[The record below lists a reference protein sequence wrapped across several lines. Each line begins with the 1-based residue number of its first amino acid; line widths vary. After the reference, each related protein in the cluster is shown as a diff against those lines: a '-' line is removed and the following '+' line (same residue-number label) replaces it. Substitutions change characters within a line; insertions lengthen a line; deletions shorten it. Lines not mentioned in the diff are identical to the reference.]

1 MFVKNFTLGRA
12 VPARRDFCR
21 LRPSAMPFLALR
33 PSGTFRSI
41 LRFLP
46 FLLPLADLFVTP
58 ASGQEPTWIVSPVNG
73 NSYALTPPGSWEATQ
88 QWANANGAHL
98 VAIRSAAEQEWVR
111 ATFASANAGGL
122 WIGLNDFQTTRVW
135 RWVNGDPVTYLNW
148 ASGEPNNT
156 QERTVRL
163 LPNGG
168 WGDHG
173 NGNALPGIA
182 ERAAPLP
189 STLTVWNIRAFQ
201 RPGTKILDIY
211 YNLHHPLGFYSYV
224 TVEISQDAGVTY
236 GTVPTMTGAF
246 GGGITPGMNKAL
258 EWRAATDWTPALYN
272 NVRVRISADDGQEM
286 RLIPGGTF
294 EMGYGVYTPVTTT
307 VDPFYMARTE
317 VTSHEWE
324 RIRSWAVSR
333 GYTDLADPGVGTS
346 WGAGYPSISINWLHA
361 VQWLN
366 AKSEMEGLTPVYFA
380 TVDRLE
386 LYRRG
391 GVQLTNSHVNWSAN
405 GYRLPTE
412 AEWEWAARGGL
423 TNKLYPWGDQIT
435 SADSNFSGG
444 PRGVVSYATNG
455 YGLYEMAGN
464 VWEWV
469 WDAWQEPP
477 AGGTNPR
484 GPNTWG
490 YRQYRGGSFRNG
502 GDFGTVFR
510 AGFRHAGDP
519 LGRHDSVGFRYV
531 RNATP

>member
-1 MFVKNFTLGRA
+1 MPLLA
-12 VPARRDFCR
+12 S
-21 LRPSAMPFLALR
+21 RPFGA
-33 PSGTFRSI
+33 FRSI

-46 FLLPLADLFVTP
+46 FLVPLADLFVTP

-88 QWANANGAHL
+88 QWATSRGANL
-98 VAIRSAAEQEWVR
+98 VTIRSAAENAWLFQ
-111 ATFASANAGGL
+111 TFVQAPAGQVIA
-122 WIGLNDFQTTRVW
+122 WIGLNDLAASRQW
-135 RWVNGDPVTYLNW
+135 RWV
-148 ASGEPNNT
+148 SGEPLGYTNWNPGEPNYTVERYATLTSNT
-156 QERTVRL
+156 TPL
-163 LPNGG
+163 GG
-168 WGDHG
+168 WNDSGG
-173 NGNALPGIA
+173 EPRPGIA
-182 ERAAPLP
+182 ERVAPLP
-189 STLTVWNIRAFQ
+189 NELKVWDIRAFQ

-211 YNLHHPLGFYSYV
+211 YNLHHPLGFNAYV
-224 TVEISQDAGVTY
+224 TVELSQDGGVTY

-246 GGGITPGMNKAL
+246 GGGITPGMNKAI

-272 NVRVRISADDGQEM
+272 NVRVRITADDGQEM

-294 EMGYGVYTPVTTT
+294 EMGYGFYNPVTTT

-324 RIRSWAVSR
+324 RVRNWAVSR
-333 GYTDLADPGVGTS
+333 GYTDLSDPGIGSS
-346 WGAGYPSISINWLHA
+346 WGSNYPSVNLNWWHA
-361 VQWLN
+361 IQWLN

-391 GVQLTNSHVNWSAN
+391 GLQLTNSHVNWSAN

-423 TNKLYPWGDQIT
+423 TNKFYPWGDQIT
-435 SADSNFSGG
+435 SADSNFSGN
-444 PRGVVSYATNG
+444 PATVVRYATNG
-455 YGLYEMAGN
+455 YGIYEIAGN

-469 WDAWQEPP
+469 WDAWQDPP

-490 YRQYRGGSFRNG
+490 WRQYRGGSFRNG
-502 GDFGTVFR
+502 GDFGTSFR

-519 LGRHDSVGFRYV
+519 SGRHDSIGFRYV